1 MTITKTQIET
11 LLLHNTVLHFRNHS
25 YTHNTFPY
33 YAKLHDD
40 LHNSYLNQK
49 RVKLLCHTPNHQCIT
64 TKLTLIPI

>member
-33 YAKLHDD
+33 YAK
-40 LHNSYLNQK
+40 
-49 RVKLLCHTPNHQCIT
+49 
-64 TKLTLIPI
+64 